1 MEAILKKAGEIGMLI
16 RDTGVYKRY
25 SESSRALEKDPQ
37 SALLLE
43 KLYTLSRELQER
55 RAYGDII
62 EDYEEQELNE
72 ITEKVNSNIIIVEY
86 LKAQKEYGDFLIR
99 IQQEI
104 AERDR

>member
-1 MEAILKKAGEIGMLI
+1 MEAILEKAREIGMLI
-16 RDTGVYKRY
+16 RETGIYKRY
-25 SESSRALEKDPQ
+25 SETSRALEKDPQ
-37 SALLLE
+37 SSLLLE
-43 KLYTLSRELQER
+43 KLYSLSRELQER

-62 EDYEEQELNE
+62 EDYEERELNE
-72 ITEKVNSNIIIVEY
+72 TTEEVNSNTIILEY